1 MQCTTLSVEISIA
14 QLPEC
19 QWVYSCL
26 APRPFILLRLMRIR
40 SRGAYMVVVLTYYTK
55 TNVVTK
61 RSLGK
66 RRTDTRVLFS
76 FSVCS
81 FCFVLFCFCLGFI
94 RAIIKFRNDSATF
107 ISKLD

>member
-26 APRPFILLRLMRIR
+26 APRPFILLRLMRIW
-40 SRGAYMVVVLTYYTK
+40 SRGAYLVVVLTYLLYK
-55 TNVVTK
+55 NQCGHEK
-61 RSLGK
+61 EPGK
-66 RRTDTRVLFS
+66 KDVQTREFCFLFLFVL
-76 FSVCS
+76 
-81 FCFVLFCFCLGFI
+81 FVLFCFCLGFI

-107 ISKLD
+107 ISKLA